1 MTESNIARNLT
12 FVVGTG
18 RCGSTMLSRILREH
32 PDVLSLSEFFGAMY
46 FSTNNLDMLPDM
58 DGEEVWQVMSAPDP
72 FMDSVLRAG
81 LPMSEILY
89 PSGRGRFSVD
99 TGIPKICGIVLPS
112 LTDDPDTLYDRLAA
126 EVPQWP
132 RRSAAGHCLALF
144 AFLARVLDR
153 NVVVERTGLSL
164 AYVQRLHDDFPQ
176 ARFVHLYRD
185 GPDCALSM
193 SHHPAFRY
201 YTFFRAAALDAGLPW
216 PSPYNVI
223 LDSLTEEFDG
233 LLTTPIDAERFMS
246 YPLPLIWFAERWSQV
261 TTTGMAALRE
271 LPGDLWMS
279 LRYEDLLAEPEA
291 ELTRLAEFAAVT
303 APPDWLAF
311 AQRLIHQRRTGTA
324 RASLDPDTLRALEQV
339 CAPGTQAIQDVPSA
353 SLSRG

>member
-1 MTESNIARNLT
+1 MTDLSIADNHT

-46 FSTNNLDMLPDM
+46 FSENNLNMLPDM
-58 DGEEVWQVMSAPDP
+58 DGEEVWEVMSVPDP
-72 FMDSVLRAG
+72 FMDAVLRAG

-89 PSGRGRFSVD
+89 PRGSGRFSLD

-112 LTDDPDTLYDRLAA
+112 LTDDPDALYDRLAA
-126 EVPQWP
+126 EVPRWP

-144 AFLARVLDR
+144 AFLAHVLDR
-153 NVVVERTGLSL
+153 DVVVERTGLSL
-164 AYVQRLHDDFPQ
+164 PYVQMLHDDFPQ

-193 SHHPAFRY
+193 SRHPAFRY
-201 YTFFRAAALDAGLPW
+201 YTFFRAAALEAGLPW

-223 LDSLTEEFDG
+223 LASVPEEFAG
-233 LLTTPIDAERFMS
+233 ILPSPVDAERFMA
-246 YPLPLIWFAERWSQV
+246 YPLPLIWFGEQWSQA

-271 LPGDLWMS
+271 LPGELWIS

-291 ELTRLAEFAAVT
+291 ELTRLAEFTGVT
-303 APPDWLAF
+303 PSPDWLAF

-324 RASLDPDTLRALEQV
+324 RASLDPDTLHDLERV
-339 CAPGTQAIQDVPSA
+339 CAPGTQAIRDVSPA
-353 SLSRG
+353 SFSRG